1 VSPRA
6 LSPRHLAAVTLVA
19 AVSVVPGSAPVAPH
33 GTADVPVVT
42 LTVHHSQFSRTRL
55 RVPAGLVRFVVR
67 NTDPIDHELIIGD
80 RSVQDRHERGTEPR
94 HPPRTGEVTV
104 PAGGTAGTVYV
115 FAPSGSVLFGCHL
128 PGHWA
133 YGMHGE
139 MSVTYG

>member
-1 VSPRA
+1 MNWPA
-6 LSPRHLAAVTLVA
+6 PLPRHLAAATLVA

-33 GTADVPVVT
+33 GVADVPVVT

-80 RSVQDRHERGTEPR
+80 QSVQDRHERGTEPR
-94 HPPRTGEVTV
+94 HPPRPGEVTV
-104 PAGGTAGTVYV
+104 PAGGTSGTVYV

-139 MSVTYG
+139 MSVSYG

>member
-1 VSPRA
+1 MSARA
-6 LSPRHLAAVTLVA
+6 LSPRHLAAATLVA
-19 AVSVVPGSAPVAPH
+19 AVSVVPGSAPVARR
-33 GTADVPVVT
+33 GIGDVPVVT

-94 HPPRTGEVTV
+94 HLPRPGEVTV
-104 PAGGTAGTVYV
+104 PAGTTAGTVYV

-128 PGHWA
+128 PGHWD
-133 YGMHGE
+133 YGMHGV
-139 MSVTYG
+139 MTVA